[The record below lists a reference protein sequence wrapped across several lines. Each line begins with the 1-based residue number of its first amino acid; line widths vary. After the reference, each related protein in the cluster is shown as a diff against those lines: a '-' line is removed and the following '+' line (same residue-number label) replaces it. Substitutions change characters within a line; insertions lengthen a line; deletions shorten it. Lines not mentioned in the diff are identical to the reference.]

1 MFKTGFHRLLLGS
14 LLALVA
20 LLALLKW
27 GSPRPSEPGK
37 GRLYVYCAAG
47 LREAFEEVAARY
59 RQEYGIEMETTYEG
73 SGKLLGEI
81 QAGQQGDL
89 FLAADTTFLDDAA
102 RLGFLEERTPVA
114 SQVPCLVWRPD
125 ATQVPSNTSAPNDD
139 ALWRAVLAEN
149 VKLSLAEP
157 KVAGISRV
165 ASRQLQKETLD
176 GQPLWELLMKKA
188 TVVRQTVNEVAN
200 DVRAGVVDV
209 GIVWDATASQ
219 YPELRVTRVAKLDE
233 SVQQVELGVL
243 RFSKQPSR
251 ALHFLRYLSSRD
263 RGLPIFQ
270 KHAYR
275 VVDGDA
281 WSETPELHLF
291 TGGLMHPAI
300 QGAIEEFEKREGV
313 RVVQTPNGCGILV
326 SQIKAGEHPDTYFAC
341 DTTFMDSVSDIFPN
355 AKNVSSTE
363 IVLIVSKVRP
373 DCDRIQSLEDI
384 AKPGWK
390 LGLCNPEHSAL
401 GALSQRLLEGRGQW
415 EAVKGQVI
423 DWPSTADRLV
433 ESLVIGSIDAALVYR
448 ANTVRQ
454 ADKLRVIPVD
464 DPRAQAT
471 QPVAV
476 ARDSRYPRL
485 AGRLVDRLLSQ
496 ASQATFES
504 LGFRWLGGSA
514 P

>member
-1 MFKTGFHRLLLGS
+1 MLKSGFHRLLLGS
-14 LLALVA
+14 LVALV
-20 LLALLKW
+20 LLFWMLKW
-27 GSPRPSEPGK
+27 GGPRPTEPGK

-59 RQEYGIEMETTYEG
+59 REEYGVEMETTYEG

-89 FLAADTTFLDDAA
+89 FLAADTTYLDDAA
-102 RLGFLEERTPVA
+102 RLGLLEERTPVA

-125 ATQVPSNTSAPNDD
+125 AKSTPESGDEAI
-139 ALWRAVLAEN
+139 WRAVLADG

-165 ASRQLQKETLD
+165 ASRQLQDSKLD
-176 GQPLWELLMKKA
+176 GQPLWDLLMKKA

-209 GIVWDATASQ
+209 GLVWDATAAQ
-219 YPELRVTRVAKLDE
+219 YPELRVTRVAELDRA
-233 SVQQVELGVL
+233 VQQVELGVL

-251 ALHFLRYLSSRD
+251 SLHFLRYLSSRD
-263 RGLPIFQ
+263 RGLPIFK

-275 VVDGDA
+275 IVEGDA
-281 WSETPELHLF
+281 WAESPEVHLF

-300 QGAIEEFEKREGV
+300 QDAISEFEKREGV

-341 DTTFMDSVSDIFPN
+341 DTTFMDSVADVFPH
-355 AKNVSSTE
+355 ARNVSSTE
-363 IVLIVSKVRP
+363 IVLAVSTVRP
-373 DCDRIQSLEDI
+373 NCERIQSLEDI
-384 AKPGWK
+384 SVPGWK

-401 GALSQRLLEGRGQW
+401 GALSQRLLEARRQW
-415 EAVKGQVI
+415 DSVKAQVI

-433 ESLVIGSIDAALVYR
+433 ESLVIGGIDAALVYR

-454 ADKLRVIPVD
+454 AGKLRVIPVN
-464 DPRAQAT
+464 DPQALAT

-476 ARDSRYPRL
+476 ARDSRYPHL
-485 AGRLVDRLLSQ
+485 AGRLVDRLLSH
-496 ASQATFES
+496 ASRAKFES
-504 LGFRWLGGSA
+504 LGFRWLGETA